1 MSKHKPQNTW
11 TRQAVALAAVVLV
24 PLSVGGFVL
33 RRNGNDDGARIF
45 QEVLTL
51 VQSRAVEPVSEDSLY
66 EEAARGLLRN
76 LGDPYA
82 ELFSPAELN
91 SFQRESLR
99 GAYGGLGVLIE
110 QQGDTVTIT
119 KVYPNTPAQ
128 AGGVEAGDKIVSIEG
143 ESAVGWKIDKVSDH
157 LMGPAGTSVNVTF
170 ARYGVSAPITS
181 RFTRAQVHVPAVP
194 YAMVLQDGVGYVPL
208 QQFSNTSGEEL
219 ETAIRDLKARGARSF
234 VLDLRGNSGGSVQ
247 QSVQISNLF
256 LRQGAQIAT
265 VRYRNQPNDVYV
277 ADRAPLL
284 ANEPVV
290 VLADGYAASASEIV
304 AGSLQD
310 HDRALIIGQTT
321 FGKGLVQD
329 LYRLDG
335 GWALKLTTGKWFTP
349 SGRTIQRPRKLTAD
363 GRLVVD
369 SATIRSDSLKGKPV
383 FHSDAGR
390 IVYGG
395 GGITPDVEVKPDSST
410 AAEKAFMTAIAPKA
424 QQTYRV
430 LNEFAVQTRGSL
442 TRDFTVTPAMRDAFF
457 QRLTA
462 AGVPVTRA
470 QYDAVTPLINRLLED
485 KLATVAYGD
494 SAAFRR
500 GIPQDQPLRRALT
513 LLRGVESQQALF
525 ARAAAETARPQQR
538 AAANAPAAA
547 PATQR

>member
-1 MSKHKPQNTW
+1 MSKHESPNTW
-11 TRQAVALAAVVLV
+11 KRQAFALAAVVLV
-24 PLSVGGFVL
+24 PLTAGGFVL
-33 RRNGNDDGARIF
+33 RRNAGDDGSRIF

-66 EEAARGLLRN
+66 EAAARGLLRN

-82 ELFSPAELN
+82 ELFSPEELN

-119 KVYPNTPAQ
+119 KVYPNTPAA

-143 ESAVGWKIDKVSDH
+143 ENAIGWKIDKVSDH
-157 LMGPAGTSVNVTF
+157 LMGPAGTTVNVTF

-277 ADRAPLL
+277 ADKAPLL
-284 ANEPVV
+284 AGEPVV

-310 HDRALIIGQTT
+310 HDRALIIGQT
-321 FGKGLVQD
+321 
-329 LYRLDG
+329 
-335 GWALKLTTGKWFTP
+335 
-349 SGRTIQRPRKLTAD
+349 
-363 GRLVVD
+363 
-369 SATIRSDSLKGKPV
+369 
-383 FHSDAGR
+383 
-390 IVYGG
+390 
-395 GGITPDVEVKPDSST
+395 
-410 AAEKAFMTAIAPKA
+410 
-424 QQTYRV
+424 
-430 LNEFAVQTRGSL
+430 
-442 TRDFTVTPAMRDAFF
+442 
-457 QRLTA
+457 
-462 AGVPVTRA
+462 
-470 QYDAVTPLINRLLED
+470 
-485 KLATVAYGD
+485 
-494 SAAFRR
+494 
-500 GIPQDQPLRRALT
+500 
-513 LLRGVESQQALF
+513 
-525 ARAAAETARPQQR
+525 
-538 AAANAPAAA
+538 
-547 PATQR
+547 

>member
-1 MSKHKPQNTW
+1 MSNRESLKSWK
-11 TRQAVALAAVVLV
+11 RQAVALAAVALV
-24 PLSVGGFVL
+24 PLAAGGFVL
-33 RRNGNDDGARIF
+33 RGHGADEGARIF
-45 QEVLTL
+45 QEVLSL
-51 VQSRAVEPVSEDSLY
+51 VQTRAVEPVSEDSLY

-76 LGDPYA
+76 LNDPYA

-119 KVYPNTPAQ
+119 KVYPNTPAA
-128 AGGVEAGDKIVSIEG
+128 AGGVEAGDKIVAIEG
-143 ESAVGWKIDKVSDH
+143 EPSIGWKIDKVSDH
-157 LMGPAGTSVNVTF
+157 LMGPAGTTVNVTF
-170 ARYGVSAPITS
+170 ARYGVAAPITS

-194 YAMVLQDGVGYVPL
+194 YAMVLDDGVGYVPL

-219 ETAIRDLKARGARSF
+219 EAALRDLKQRGARSF

-256 LRQGAQIAT
+256 LRQGQQIAT

-284 ANEPVV
+284 ASEPVV

-304 AGSLQD
+304 TGSLQD
-310 HDRALIIGQTT
+310 HDRALVVGQTT

-349 SGRTIQRPRKLTAD
+349 SGRTIQRPRKLLSD

-369 SATIRSDSLKGKPV
+369 TAAIRTDSLRGKPV

-390 IVYGG
+390 VVYGG
-395 GGITPDVEVKPDSST
+395 GGITPDVEVKPDT
-410 AAEKAFMTAIAPKA
+410 ATKAEKEFMTAIAPKA
-424 QQTYRV
+424 QQTYRA
-430 LNEFAVQTRGSL
+430 LNDYAVQVRSSL
-442 TRDFTVTPAMRDAFF
+442 PRNFTVTPAMRDAFF

-462 AGVPVTRA
+462 AGVPATRA

-485 KLATVAYGD
+485 KLATVAFGD

-500 GIPQDQPLRRALT
+500 GVQQDPALMRALL
-513 LLRGVESQQALF
+513 LLRGVQSQQALF
-525 ARAAAETARPQQR
+525 ARAAAETAHPAQR
-538 AAANAPAAA
+538 AAVNAPA
-547 PATQR
+547 PASKR